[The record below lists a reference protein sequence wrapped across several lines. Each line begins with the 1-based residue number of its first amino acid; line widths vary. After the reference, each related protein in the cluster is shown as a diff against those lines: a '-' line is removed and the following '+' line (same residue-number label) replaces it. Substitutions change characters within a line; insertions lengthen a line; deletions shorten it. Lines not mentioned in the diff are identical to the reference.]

1 MNTNKKKNKFFGY
14 SHSEG
19 QVSMLNNVNG
29 QQSRQQIGWDGDIK
43 NVSPGHADIR
53 FNTDWNGHR
62 SNLNLKNAEITTISQ
77 NPKFKSFFNRLS
89 RPVVNARTSMARA
102 SMARA
107 PFTARRPYRKRWQ
120 ARRATTR
127 RRAFSRRRKEL

>member
-1 MNTNKKKNKFFGY
+1 MNTNNKKNKFFGY

-89 RPVVNARTSMARA
+89 RPVANAPTSMARP
-102 SMARA
+102 

>member
-127 RRAFSRRRKEL
+127 RRVFSKRRKYL